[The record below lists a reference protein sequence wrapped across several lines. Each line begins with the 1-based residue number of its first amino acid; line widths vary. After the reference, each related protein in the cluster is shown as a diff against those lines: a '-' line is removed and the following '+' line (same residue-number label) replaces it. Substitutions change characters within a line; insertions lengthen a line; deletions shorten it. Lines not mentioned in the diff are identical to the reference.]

1 MVKKYWDVGVAVFRF
16 LKAARNRVKDGMSKE
31 QILDFARREFG
42 EVSKLLRKQIDDLF
56 KKKPTTTKK
65 GDVVP
70 IKEGEGIVA
79 TKKATDIAKKRT
91 EDIAKGDV
99 TGETSDLVKGLD
111 DKMTG
116 IKKAAD
122 ELKEISAPENI
133 MEQILKGQRARDPR
147 RGVVRAAAREIL
159 NKNKV
164 KIGREDPI
172 DVLRQMYGEKGLEA
186 IDAVSDGLLD
196 AQTYGEMNTILRD
209 NKLFDLV
216 PKKTYGYDESV
227 VAGEKIR
234 KAIEE
239 EAKQKKLLEKFREL
253 DSEKS
258 NPSIKKFFGKAKD
271 FWKR

>member
-99 TGETSDLVKGLD
+99 TGETGDLMNKIEADLESL
-111 DKMTG
+111 
-116 IKKAAD
+116 KKANKKLQETTEGLTDSPFDDFYNYVLGGHKA
-122 ELKEISAPENI
+122 I
-133 MEQILKGQRARDPR
+133 DPKQ
-147 RGVVRAAAREIL
+147 GMVRTAAREIL
-159 NKNKV
+159 EKNK
-164 KIGREDPI
+164 IR
-172 DVLRQMYGEKGLEA
+172 
-186 IDAVSDGLLD
+186 
-196 AQTYGEMNTILRD
+196 
-209 NKLFDLV
+209 LV
-216 PKKTYGYDESV
+216 
-227 VAGEKIR
+227 EKIQL
-234 KAIEE
+234 KY
-239 EAKQKKLLEKFREL
+239 LEKHMV
-253 DSEKS
+253 KMH
-258 NPSIKKFFGKAKD
+258 
-271 FWKR
+271 